1 MDVSLSTQWNTDK
14 ASVLNITNRATQIAT
29 FFGIKPKHA
38 RMPTLG
44 SRELEVMELFW
55 STDKDNLSVQ
65 QALDL
70 LLQKQGECIGLNTM
84 QSTLERLYR
93 KELLL
98 REKQGRAFIYRTAC
112 AKKEVIQRLFH
123 DIATDMTDG
132 NMLPMISGFMEYIAT
147 QDPELSTRLASALR
161 PTQAS
166 RVTSDTGT
174 KVK

>member
-14 ASVLNITNRATQIAT
+14 GSVLKISNRAAQLAT
-29 FFGIKPKHA
+29 FLGIKQKPA

-55 STDKDNLSVQ
+55 STDQDKLSVQ

-70 LLQKQGECIGLNTM
+70 LQQKQGESSGLNTM

-98 REKQGRAFIYRTAC
+98 REKQGRAFVYCAGC

-123 DIATDMTDG
+123 DIAADMTDG
-132 NMLPMISGFMEYIAT
+132 DMLPMISGFMEYIAT
-147 QDPELSTRLASALR
+147 QDPELSTRLEKALL
-161 PTQAS
+161 PSQAS
-166 RVTSDTGT
+166 PQRPAASVKVT
-174 KVK
+174 